1 MIWSPNTGDVQNIL
15 LRRFRC
21 RTWLFGLRNTKDYRN
36 ISSPYGCDRDVI
48 APSATVLPEFGDE
61 RNAGECIE
69 GKLKALKFGPG
80 LDIVSAKEHTGFGC
94 HDAFLLWRQELCVA

>member
-1 MIWSPNTGDVQNIL
+1 M
-15 LRRFRC
+15 
-21 RTWLFGLRNTKDYRN
+21 
-36 ISSPYGCDRDVI
+36 
-48 APSATVLPEFGDE
+48 LPEFGDE

-94 HDAFLLWRQELCVA
+94 HDAFLLWRQELCVAYLCHAAPTSIQRTVFD